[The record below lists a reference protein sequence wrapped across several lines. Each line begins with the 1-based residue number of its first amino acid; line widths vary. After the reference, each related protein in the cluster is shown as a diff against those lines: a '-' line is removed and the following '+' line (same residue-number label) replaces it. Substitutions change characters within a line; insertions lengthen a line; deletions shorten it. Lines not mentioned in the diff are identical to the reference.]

1 MSAFDV
7 IVVGAGLVGRLFA
20 IGLAKRGLAVASI
33 DHEANDAILN
43 AARDGRTTAIT
54 LGSKR
59 LFDNYGLW
67 NSIAQHAQ
75 PIQHIRVFEGDSPWT
90 LDYDA
95 KDISSDPMGYIVENT
110 IIREALYESTPENL
124 TVFAP
129 TSIQSL
135 NRSDTQVTVHLTTGE
150 IFNAPIIIA
159 ADGRHSKLRTH
170 TSITVKTNDY
180 DQNALVAHILH
191 EKPHNDTAFEIFQKD
206 GPLAVLPLLPDATT
220 GRYKSG
226 LVWCK
231 PRTFDWSAYDDQSLA
246 DLFEELFPY
255 YGSIT
260 FLPKRWIH
268 PLSYTKVSAMIDN
281 RIALIGD
288 AAHVVHPIA
297 GQGVNLGWRDA
308 AILIDELAKAKSQGI
323 DLGCPFLLKR
333 YDSQRKFDRLSILWA
348 TDGISHLYH
357 SQLPPLRFARNA
369 AFAVLNHIKP
379 FKRAVMRHAMGIS

>member
-1 MSAFDV
+1 MQNFDV
-7 IVVGAGLVGRLFA
+7 IIVGAGLVGRLFA

-33 DHEANDAILN
+33 DHEANEDILN
-43 AARDGRTTAIT
+43 ATRDGRTTAVT

-59 LFDNYGLW
+59 LFDSYGLW
-67 NSIAQHAQ
+67 TAIAPHAQ
-75 PIQHIRVFEGDSPWT
+75 PIQHIRVFEGGSPWT

-95 KDISSDPMGYIVENT
+95 KDISNDPMGYIVENT
-110 IIREALYESTPENL
+110 IIREALYKSTPDNL

-129 TSIQSL
+129 ASLKSL
-135 NRSDTQVTVHLTTGE
+135 NRTETDVCVQLSSGE
-150 IFNAPIIIA
+150 TLNSPLIIG

-170 TSITVKTNDY
+170 TSITIKTNDY

-206 GPLAVLPLLPDATT
+206 GPLAVLPLLPDAATSQH
-220 GRYKSG
+220 KSG

-231 PRTFDWSAYDDQSLA
+231 PRAFDWAAYDDQSLGIM
-246 DLFEELFPY
+246 LEKIFPY
-255 YGSIT
+255 YGAVT
-260 FLPKRWIH
+260 FLPKRWVY
-268 PLSYTKVSAMIDN
+268 PLSYTKVSSMIDN
-281 RIALIGD
+281 RTALIGD

-308 AILIDELAKAKSQGI
+308 SILIDELAKAKSQGI
-323 DLGCPFLLKR
+323 DFGCPFLLKR
-333 YDSQRKFDRLSILWA
+333 YDSQRKFDRLSVLWA

-379 FKRAVMRHAMGIS
+379 FKQAVMRRAMGIS

>member
-1 MSAFDV
+1 MHNFDV

-20 IGLAKRGLAVASI
+20 IGLAKQGLTVASI
-33 DHEANDAILN
+33 DHETTNAILS
-43 AARDGRTTAIT
+43 ATRDGRTTAVT

-59 LFDNYGLW
+59 LFDSYGLW
-67 NSIAQHAQ
+67 NSIAPHAQ
-75 PIQHIRVFEGDSPWT
+75 PIHQIRVFEADSPWT

-95 KDISSDPMGYIVENT
+95 KDISNEPMGYIVENT
-110 IIREALYESTPENL
+110 IIRKALYESTPEKL

-129 TSIQSL
+129 ASIKSL
-135 NRSDTQVTVHLTTGE
+135 TCNESHAAVQLNSGE
-150 IFNAPIIIA
+150 TLNAPLIIA

-170 TSITVKTNDY
+170 TSITIKTNDY

-220 GRYKSG
+220 GQHKSG

-231 PRTFDWSAYDDQSLA
+231 PRAFDWAIHDDQSLA
-246 DLFEELFPY
+246 KMFEKLFPY
-255 YGSIT
+255 YGPIT
-260 FLPKRWIH
+260 FLPKRWIY
-268 PLSYTKVSAMIDN
+268 PLSYTKVSSMIDN
-281 RIALIGD
+281 RMALIGD

-308 AILIDELAKAKSQGI
+308 AILIDELTNAKSQGI

-333 YDSQRKFDRLSILWA
+333 YDSQRKFDRLSVLWA

-379 FKRAVMRHAMGIS
+379 FKRAVMRRAMGIS

>member
-1 MSAFDV
+1 MNAFDV
-7 IVVGAGLVGRLFA
+7 IIVGAGLVGRLCA
-20 IGLAKRGLAVASI
+20 IGLAQRGLTVASI

-59 LFDNYGLW
+59 LFDSYGLW
-67 NSIAQHAQ
+67 NAIAPYAQ
-75 PIQHIRVFEGDSPWT
+75 PIHHIRVFEGNSPWT

-95 KDISSDPMGYIVENT
+95 KDISSDPVGYIVENT
-110 IIREALYESTPENL
+110 IIREALYKNTPENL
-124 TVFAP
+124 MVFAP
-129 TSIQSL
+129 ASIQSL
-135 NRSDTQVTVHLTTGE
+135 DRTDASVTVHLTSGE
-150 IFNAPIIIA
+150 VLTAPLIIA

-170 TSITVKTNDY
+170 TSITVRTNDY

-206 GPLAVLPLLPDATT
+206 GPLAVLPLLPDTVT
-220 GRYKSG
+220 GQHKSG

-231 PRTFDWSAYDDQSLA
+231 PRSFDWAAYDDQSLA
-246 DLFEELFPY
+246 AMFEELFPY

-260 FLPKRWIH
+260 FLPKRWVY
-268 PLSYTKVSAMIDN
+268 PLSYTKVSTMIDN
-281 RIALIGD
+281 RMALIGD

-308 AILIDELAKAKSQGI
+308 ALLIDELVKAKSQGI
-323 DLGCPFLLKR
+323 DLGSPFLLKR

-357 SQLPPLRFARNA
+357 SQLPPVRFARNA

-379 FKRAVMRHAMGIS
+379 FKRAVMRRAMGIS

>member
-1 MSAFDV
+1 MHNVDV
-7 IVVGAGLVGRLFA
+7 IIVGAGLVGRLCA
-20 IGLAKRGLAVASI
+20 IGLARRGLTVASI
-33 DHEANDAILN
+33 DHEANNAILN
-43 AARDGRTTAIT
+43 AARDGRTTAMT

-59 LFDNYGLW
+59 LFDSYGLW
-67 NSIAQHAQ
+67 DSIAPYAQ
-75 PIQHIRVFEGDSPWT
+75 PIQRIRVFEGDSPWT

-95 KDISSDPMGYIVENT
+95 QDISSDPMGYIVENT
-110 IIREALYESTPENL
+110 MIREALYESTSENL

-129 TSIQSL
+129 ASIKSL
-135 NRSDTQVTVHLTTGE
+135 NRSEGHVTVQLDSGVTL
-150 IFNAPIIIA
+150 NAPLIIA

-180 DQNALVAHILH
+180 DQNALVVHILH

-206 GPLAVLPLLPDATT
+206 GPLAVLPLLPDAAT
-220 GRYKSG
+220 GQHKSG

-231 PRTFDWSAYDDQSLA
+231 PRSFDWAAHDDQSLA
-246 DLFEELFPY
+246 VMFEKLFPY
-255 YGSIT
+255 YGTIN
-260 FLPKRWIH
+260 FLPKRWIY
-268 PLSYTKVSAMIDN
+268 PLSYTKVSSMIDK
-281 RIALIGD
+281 RMALIGD

-333 YDSQRKFDRLSILWA
+333 YDSQRKFDRLSVLWA
-348 TDGISHLYH
+348 TDGISHLYR

-379 FKRAVMRHAMGIS
+379 FKRFVMRRAMGIS